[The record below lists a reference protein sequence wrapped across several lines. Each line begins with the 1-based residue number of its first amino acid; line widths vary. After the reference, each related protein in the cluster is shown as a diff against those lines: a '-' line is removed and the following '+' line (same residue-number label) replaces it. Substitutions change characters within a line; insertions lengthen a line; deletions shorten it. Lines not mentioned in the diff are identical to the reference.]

1 MSTHTP
7 DPHFYWKHAG
17 QELRGLQDR
26 ITGYK
31 HRFEDAG
38 RKDIRADLEQAKGI
52 ESSMHAAG
60 VIEGGQLGH

>member
-1 MSTHTP
+1 MSTYNP

-31 HRFEDAG
+31 HRFEDVG
-38 RKDIRADLEQAKGI
+38 RKEISDSLEEAIRILMEAQR
-52 ESSMHAAG
+52 AAEE
-60 VIEGGQLGH
+60 IARGH